1 MSLDLL
7 TENILYKKN
16 ISLFKSR
23 FLELYGMLE
32 NRLGKIPENLEI
44 LECKADKSKKTA
56 KYNGQFLHSAYNP
69 EKEAEKL
76 LTSELGKCQN
86 PEVLVFYGFG
96 LGYLPLEAAKKHRNK
111 TLVLVEPN
119 IDWLTLA
126 FSTTD
131 FSEIFAQ
138 QNLILCIEANI
149 QGVLKLL
156 ENFGLKNCCFIKN
169 PLFAEHDK
177 KYFSD
182 LDSLIQRN
190 IQKDSINARTLKAFS
205 KLWFS
210 NMCKNISHL
219 AENQGIKVFENS
231 AGNLPAL
238 LIAAGPSLDK
248 ILPHLAELKKRFVL
262 ICVDTALRS
271 LLQYDVEPHFVVSTD
286 PQYYNARHF
295 DRLKAPNSI
304 LITELAAFPTC
315 FRFQCKKVFLCS
327 SMFSL
332 GQYLEKRIDIKGKL
346 GTGGSVASSAWDF
359 ARFIGCK
366 KIYVAGLDLG
376 FPNKITHTKN
386 STFEQA
392 VFTNCIKI
400 NSSENAHLKALY
412 GANTFYKTDYQENP
426 LLTDN
431 RMAMYAWWF
440 ESKVAEFS
448 DLEVFTITPEGLK
461 IPGIKTS
468 ALEKV
473 LDFEDV
479 SDKITEFL
487 NQAENQNY
495 NQLEMKKKL
504 QLAITD
510 LKKCLSETKKLVE
523 VGLSLVNQSGLQKQD
538 YPELFYNLQ
547 QIDKKLLHSEASEL
561 ISLLFPSEQ
570 DLQIFIETLP
580 VLDKQ
585 DALYEEKDSLRK
597 SKGIYTKLLEAITEY
612 EKISFQG
619 NV

>member
-7 TENILYKKN
+7 TENTLYKKN

-131 FSEIFAQ
+131 FSEIFAP

-219 AENQGIKVFENS
+219 AENQG
-231 AGNLPAL
+231 
-238 LIAAGPSLDK
+238 
-248 ILPHLAELKKRFVL
+248 
-262 ICVDTALRS
+262 
-271 LLQYDVEPHFVVSTD
+271 
-286 PQYYNARHF
+286 
-295 DRLKAPNSI
+295 
-304 LITELAAFPTC
+304 
-315 FRFQCKKVFLCS
+315 
-327 SMFSL
+327 
-332 GQYLEKRIDIKGKL
+332 KL
-346 GTGGSVASSAWDF
+346 W
-359 ARFIGCK
+359 R
-366 KIYVAGLDLG
+366 
-376 FPNKITHTKN
+376 
-386 STFEQA
+386 
-392 VFTNCIKI
+392 
-400 NSSENAHLKALY
+400 
-412 GANTFYKTDYQENP
+412 
-426 LLTDN
+426 
-431 RMAMYAWWF
+431 
-440 ESKVAEFS
+440 
-448 DLEVFTITPEGLK
+448 
-461 IPGIKTS
+461 
-468 ALEKV
+468 
-473 LDFEDV
+473 
-479 SDKITEFL
+479 
-487 NQAENQNY
+487 
-495 NQLEMKKKL
+495 
-504 QLAITD
+504 
-510 LKKCLSETKKLVE
+510 
-523 VGLSLVNQSGLQKQD
+523 
-538 YPELFYNLQ
+538 
-547 QIDKKLLHSEASEL
+547 
-561 ISLLFPSEQ
+561 
-570 DLQIFIETLP
+570 
-580 VLDKQ
+580 
-585 DALYEEKDSLRK
+585 
-597 SKGIYTKLLEAITEY
+597 
-612 EKISFQG
+612 
-619 NV
+619 